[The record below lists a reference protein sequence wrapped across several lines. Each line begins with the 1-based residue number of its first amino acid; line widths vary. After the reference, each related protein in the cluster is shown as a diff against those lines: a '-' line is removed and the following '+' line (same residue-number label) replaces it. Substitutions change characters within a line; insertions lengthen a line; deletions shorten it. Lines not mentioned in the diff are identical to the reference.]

1 MAKKTQKTIR
11 GAVIGYGGA
20 FNMGRAHAGWMN
32 AAGMQTVAACD
43 VDPARMEAAQ
53 QDYPGIRTYA
63 DVAKLLQDDG
73 VDLCVVILP
82 HNLHAEVAIACAQAG
97 KHVIVEK
104 PMCITVAEAD
114 AMIEAARKNGV
125 MLSVFHN
132 RRHDGDFLAIKEV
145 IDRGVIGEVF
155 HIETGGGGYYHPGR
169 WWRAD
174 KKVSGGAMYDWG
186 AHFLDWVLN
195 LVPSRVAGVNG
206 YFQKRVWLDVTNEDH
221 TQAVIRF
228 ENGCVVDL
236 QQSSICRAPKPRWRI
251 LGTKGAIVDEGR
263 EPFTV
268 YVEHEGY
275 PASLQ
280 LPYKKTDWQAYYN
293 NIAAHLMEGAEL
305 DVKPEEARRIIALF
319 EAAERSAK
327 SGQTEKPAYP

>member
-1 MAKKTQKTIR
+1 VAGKKKAIR

-43 VDPARMEAAQ
+43 VDPKRMAAAAE
-53 QDYPGIRTYA
+53 DYPGIRTYTEVN
-63 DVAKLLQDDG
+63 DLLQDKE

-82 HNLHAEVAIACAQAG
+82 HNLHAEVAVQCAEAG

-114 AMIEAARKNGV
+114 AMIAAAKKNKV

-145 IDRGVIGEVF
+145 IAKGVLGDVF
-155 HIETGGGGYYHPGR
+155 HVEAYGGGYGHPGK

-174 KKVSGGAMYDWG
+174 KKISGGAMYDWG
-186 AHFLDWVLN
+186 AHFLDWILN

-206 YFQKRVWLDVTNEDH
+206 FFQKRVWMDASNEDF
-221 TQAVIRF
+221 TKAVLRF
-228 ENGCVVDL
+228 ENGCVAEL
-236 QQSSICRAPKPRWRI
+236 EISSLSAVGKPRWRI
-251 LGTKGAIVDEGR
+251 LGTRGGLLDEGR

-268 YVEHEGY
+268 KTQVEGY
-275 PASLQ
+275 SAALSV
-280 LPYKKTDWQAYYN
+280 PYKKTDWQAYYN
-293 NIAAHLMEGAEL
+293 DIAAHLTAGAEL
-305 DVKPEEARRIIALF
+305 DVKPEQARRIIAVL
-319 EAAERSAK
+319 EAAEKSAK
-327 SGQTEKPAYP
+327 TGETVKPAYS